1 MRVAPQQWG
10 EPSLERLGAAEGRV
24 MGTACLGSRE
34 DREVGGVEFW
44 RLGRHR
50 ARFSTLT
57 THSDHLRA

>member
-34 DREVGGVEFW
+34 DREVGGGGILEA
-44 RLGRHR
+44 GKTQ
-50 ARFSTLT
+50 S
-57 THSDHLRA
+57 